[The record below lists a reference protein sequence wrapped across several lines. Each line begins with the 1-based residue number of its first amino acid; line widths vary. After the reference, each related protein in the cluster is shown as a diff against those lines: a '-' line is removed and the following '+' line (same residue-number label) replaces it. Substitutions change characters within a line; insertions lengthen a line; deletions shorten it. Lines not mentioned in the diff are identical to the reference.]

1 MRSKGVQT
9 KAVNDKE
16 IWITEGK
23 EHGDPKFRRF
33 VSMGK
38 LEKGTKRGF
47 KIRGRLEVDEAKMDN
62 TRGAEAGWAKNTKS
76 IDDKYYFRRSLEFWG
91 CARVNMVQH

>member
-1 MRSKGVQT
+1 MVRCGQMRSKGVQT

-47 KIRGRLEVDEAKMDN
+47 QNKGKTRSRRG
-62 TRGAEAGWAKNTKS
+62 KN
-76 IDDKYYFRRSLEFWG
+76 G
-91 CARVNMVQH
+91 